1 MKKIIAIIFGVLLIL
16 ALITAGIGYY
26 FVLSPNTTVK
36 DDGILFIR
44 PGDSFET
51 VLITLQSK
59 GYIKN
64 ENTLRRVAL
73 LKDYPHTVKPGRYQ
87 IKDGWNNNQLVN
99 LLRSGNQSPVH
110 FTFNNV
116 RTLKEFAGVV
126 GRQLNIDS
134 VRFLTLLNDADFSRP
149 YGFTP
154 QNFIGMFIPNTYQIF
169 WNIPAEDFVKR
180 MNREY
185 KKFWNE
191 NRMAKARKA
200 GLSPMDVTIL
210 ASIVE
215 EETNQTQEY
224 PVIAGVY
231 INRLKKG
238 WKLDACPTLKFALGD
253 FTLKRVLDKHM
264 ETESPYNTYKYAGL
278 PPGPVRMPSIQV
290 IDAVLDYE
298 HHDYMFFC
306 AKSDFSGTH
315 YFSRTLRQ
323 HNQYAAEY
331 HRALNKRKI
340 Y

>member
-1 MKKIIAIIFGVLLIL
+1 MKKIFLLISGVLLFL
-16 ALITAGIGYY
+16 ALLTAGIGYY

-36 DDGILFIR
+36 NDGIVFIR

-51 VLITLQSK
+51 VLVTLRSK
-59 GYIKN
+59 GYVKN
-64 ENTLRRVAL
+64 ENTLRRVAT
-73 LKDYPHTVKPGRYQ
+73 LKGYPQTVKPGRYE
-87 IKDGWNNNQLVN
+87 IKDGWNNNHLVN
-99 LLRSGNQSPVH
+99 VLRSGNQSPVL
-110 FTFNNV
+110 FTFNNI
-116 RTLKEFAGVV
+116 RTPKEFAGIA

-134 VRFLTLLNDADFSRP
+134 VRFLSLLNDADFSRQ

-169 WNIPAEDFVKR
+169 WNISAEDFVKR

-191 NRMAKARKA
+191 NRMEKARKA
-200 GLSPMDVTIL
+200 GLSPMDVIII

-224 PVIAGVY
+224 PAIAGVY

-238 WKLDACPTLKFALGD
+238 WKLEACPTLKFALGD
-253 FTLKRVLDKHM
+253 FSLKRVLEKHM

-290 IDAVLDYE
+290 IDAVLGYQ

-315 YFSRTLRQ
+315 HFSRTLRQ
-323 HNQYAAEY
+323 HNRYAAEY
-331 HRALNKRKI
+331 HRALNRRKI

>member
-1 MKKIIAIIFGVLLIL
+1 MKKIFLLISGVLLFL
-16 ALITAGIGYY
+16 ALLTAGIGYY

-36 DDGILFIR
+36 DDGIVFIR

-51 VLITLQSK
+51 VLVTLQSK
-59 GYIKN
+59 GYVKN
-64 ENTLRRVAL
+64 ENTLRRFAT
-73 LKDYPHTVKPGRYQ
+73 LKGYPQTVKPGRYE
-87 IKDGWNNNQLVN
+87 IKEGWNNNHLVN
-99 LLRSGNQSPVH
+99 VLRSGNQSSVH
-110 FTFNNV
+110 FTFNNI
-116 RTLKEFAGVV
+116 RTPKEFAGIA

-134 VRFLTLLNDADFSRP
+134 VRFLSLLNDADFSRQ

-169 WNIPAEDFVKR
+169 WNISAEDFVKR

-191 NRMAKARKA
+191 NRMEKARKA
-200 GLSPMDVTIL
+200 GLSPMDVIII

-224 PVIAGVY
+224 PAIAGVY

-238 WKLDACPTLKFALGD
+238 WKLEACPTLKFALGD
-253 FTLKRVLDKHM
+253 FSLKRVLEKHM

-290 IDAVLDYE
+290 IDAVLGYQ

-315 YFSRTLRQ
+315 HFSRTLRQ
-323 HNQYAAEY
+323 HNRYAAEY
-331 HRALNKRKI
+331 HRALNRRKI

>member
-1 MKKIIAIIFGVLLIL
+1 MKKIFLLISGVLLFL
-16 ALITAGIGYY
+16 ALLTAGIGYY

-36 DDGILFIR
+36 DDGIVFIR

-51 VLITLQSK
+51 VLVTLRSK
-59 GYIKN
+59 GYVKN
-64 ENTLRRVAL
+64 ENTLRRVAT
-73 LKDYPHTVKPGRYQ
+73 LKGYPQTVKPGRYE
-87 IKDGWNNNQLVN
+87 IKDGWNNNHLVN
-99 LLRSGNQSPVH
+99 VLRSGNQSPVL
-110 FTFNNV
+110 FTFNNI
-116 RTLKEFAGVV
+116 RTPKEFAGIA

-134 VRFLTLLNDADFSRP
+134 VRFLSLLNDADFSRQ

-169 WNIPAEDFVKR
+169 WNISAEDFVKR

-191 NRMAKARKA
+191 NRMEKAWKA
-200 GLSPMDVTIL
+200 GLSPMDVIII

-224 PVIAGVY
+224 PAIAGVY

-238 WKLDACPTLKFALGD
+238 WKLEACPTLKFALGD
-253 FTLKRVLDKHM
+253 FSLKRVLEKHM

-290 IDAVLDYE
+290 IDAVLGYQ

-315 YFSRTLRQ
+315 HFSRTLRQ
-323 HNQYAAEY
+323 HNRYAAEY
-331 HRALNKRKI
+331 HRALNRRKI

>member
-1 MKKIIAIIFGVLLIL
+1 MKKIFLLISGVLLFL
-16 ALITAGIGYY
+16 ALLTAGIGYY

-36 DDGILFIR
+36 DDGIVFIR

-51 VLITLQSK
+51 VLVTLRSK
-59 GYIKN
+59 GYVKN
-64 ENTLRRVAL
+64 ENTLRRVAT
-73 LKDYPHTVKPGRYQ
+73 LKGYPQTVKPGRYE
-87 IKDGWNNNQLVN
+87 IKDGWNNNHLVN
-99 LLRSGNQSPVH
+99 VLRSGNQSPVL
-110 FTFNNV
+110 FTFNNI
-116 RTLKEFAGVV
+116 RTPKEFAGIA

-134 VRFLTLLNDADFSRP
+134 VRFLSLLKDADFSRQ

-169 WNIPAEDFVKR
+169 WNISAEDFVKR

-191 NRMAKARKA
+191 NRMEKARKA
-200 GLSPMDVTIL
+200 GLSPMDVIII

-224 PVIAGVY
+224 PAIAGVY

-238 WKLDACPTLKFALGD
+238 WKLEACPTLKFALGD
-253 FTLKRVLDKHM
+253 FSLKRVLEKHM

-290 IDAVLDYE
+290 IDAVLGYQ

-315 YFSRTLRQ
+315 RFSRTLRQ
-323 HNQYAAEY
+323 HNRYAAEY
-331 HRALNKRKI
+331 HRALNRRKI

>member
-1 MKKIIAIIFGVLLIL
+1 MKKIFLLISGVLLFL
-16 ALITAGIGYY
+16 ALLTAGIGYY

-36 DDGILFIR
+36 DDGIVFIR

-51 VLITLQSK
+51 VLVTLRSK
-59 GYIKN
+59 GYVKN
-64 ENTLRRVAL
+64 ENTLRRVAT
-73 LKDYPHTVKPGRYQ
+73 LKGYPQTVKPGRYE
-87 IKDGWNNNQLVN
+87 IKDGWNNNHLVN
-99 LLRSGNQSPVH
+99 VLRSGNQSPVL
-110 FTFNNV
+110 FTFNNI
-116 RTLKEFAGVV
+116 RTPKEFAGIA

-134 VRFLTLLNDADFSRP
+134 VRFLSLLNDADFSRQ

-169 WNIPAEDFVKR
+169 WNISAEDFVKR

-191 NRMAKARKA
+191 NRMEKARKA
-200 GLSPMDVTIL
+200 GLSPMDVIII

-224 PVIAGVY
+224 PAIAGVY

-238 WKLDACPTLKFALGD
+238 WKLEACPTLKFALGD
-253 FTLKRVLDKHM
+253 FSLKRVLEKHM

-290 IDAVLDYE
+290 IDAVLGYQ

-315 YFSRTLRQ
+315 HFSRTLRQ
-323 HNQYAAEY
+323 HNRYAAEY
-331 HRALNKRKI
+331 HRALNRRKI